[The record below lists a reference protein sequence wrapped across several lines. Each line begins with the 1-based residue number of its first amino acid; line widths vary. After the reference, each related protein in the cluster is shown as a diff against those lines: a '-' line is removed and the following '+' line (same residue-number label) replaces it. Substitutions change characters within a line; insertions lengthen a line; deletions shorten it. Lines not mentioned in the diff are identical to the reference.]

1 MLLPSSALSLEPR
14 VDASRWLTATAVACL
29 AVAMARELFVAAS
42 SLIIGSDAPV
52 LADINPWGRS
62 FAEERD
68 GLELT
73 VCLVGL
79 PLLGTL
85 VSGLAW
91 RLPALPFGRAWPLHL
106 LGLGAGFRL
115 LLLVRT
121 SELETPSPARTGV
134 VAALALAFVGW
145 WWLWRRAPRVLHL
158 GGWAA
163 LAAVLTWLVMAS
175 IVPASVVDHSYFYAP
190 AHLWLQGERLG
201 SFYVQYNLLTLMLF
215 AGFLEAGL
223 WVHQVQL
230 VLAGTFVVWL
240 GLYALMA
247 RALLQSRFLAM
258 ALLLAVFLFRFVAIS
273 GDPSGFP
280 QATVLRLDLWV
291 PLLLAAARFGLATPW
306 TAMAFAL
313 VWLVDDTFGL
323 LFAGIFTAA
332 VALGALRTPSPL
344 RWRQLALVLWPL
356 GVSAGLRLLLL
367 GELLPA
373 AARRYVSLRLGF
385 MPISPTSL
393 VWPLLAGLL
402 VAVAL
407 GTVHLRE
414 PRARLG
420 LFACALAAGQ
430 LVYFF
435 GRSHELNL
443 FSVAG
448 AWLVPLF
455 LVIDRFGQGFPR
467 AAVAGAGALLL
478 AGVATVPWERVD
490 YKRNTLRRHWQTRTL
505 LEPHPI
511 EETVRRLEARLGT
524 GRVDVVLLDM
534 ADGYLNFRLGYRQR
548 GPMAP
553 LQALLTLAD
562 TSDFVAGALASG
574 AVVTCVDPDCPSW
587 IAELNTP
594 GLTSA
599 RGFRL
604 GAEPES
610 DGWNVRRVPSP

>member
-1 MLLPSSALSLEPR
+1 MLVASRALSPEPR
-14 VDASRWLTATAVACL
+14 VDVSRWLTATAVACL
-29 AVAMARELFVAAS
+29 VAALARELFVAAS
-42 SLIIGSDAPV
+42 GLILGSSPAPAI
-52 LADINPWGRS
+52 ADINPWGRS

-68 GLELT
+68 GHELA
-73 VCLVGL
+73 VCVLGL
-79 PLLGTL
+79 PLLFAL
-85 VSGLAW
+85 VSWLAR
-91 RLPALPFGRAWPLHL
+91 RLPTLPPRRAWL
-106 LGLGAGFRL
+106 LNVIGLGAGARL

-121 SELETPSPARTGV
+121 SELETPSPSRLAVT
-134 VAALALAFVGW
+134 AALALAIWGW
-145 WWLWRRAPRVLHL
+145 WWLWARASRPLRL

-163 LAAVLTWLVMAS
+163 LATVLTWLVMAS

-190 AHLWLQGERLG
+190 AHLWLQGEPLG
-201 SFYVQYNLLTLMLF
+201 SFYVQYNLLTLVAF

-230 VLAGTFVVWL
+230 VLAATFVGWL
-240 GLYALMA
+240 GLYALLA
-247 RALLQSRFLAM
+247 RSLLTSRFLA
-258 ALLLAVFLFRFVAIS
+258 LVFLLTVFVFRFVALS

-291 PLLLAAARFGLATPW
+291 PLLLAAARFGLASPK
-306 TAMAFAL
+306 TALAFGL
-313 VWLVDDTFGL
+313 VWLLDDTFGL
-323 LFAGIFTAA
+323 LFAGLFTVA
-332 VALGALRTPSPL
+332 VVLGAWVAPAPRP
-344 RWRQLALVLWPL
+344 WRHLALVLSPL
-356 GVSAGLRLLLL
+356 AGAAGLRVVLL

-385 MPISPTSL
+385 LPISPTSL

-407 GTVHLRE
+407 GTLHRRE

-430 LVYFF
+430 FVYFF

-455 LVIDRFGQGFPR
+455 LVIDRLGEAFPR
-467 AAVAGAGALLL
+467 ASAGGAAAILL
-478 AGVATVPWERVD
+478 AGVAFVPWERVD
-490 YKRNTLRRHWQTRTL
+490 FKRSTLRRHWKTRTL

-511 EETVRRLEARLGT
+511 EETVRRLEARLGV
-524 GRVDVVLLDM
+524 GRADVVLLDM
-534 ADGYLNFRLGYRQR
+534 ADGYLNHRLGYRQR

-553 LQALLTLAD
+553 FQALLTLAD
-562 TSDFVAGALASG
+562 TSSFVTTALESRAL
-574 AVVTCVDPDCPSW
+574 VTCVDPDCPGW
-587 IAELNTP
+587 IAELNAP
-594 GLTSA
+594 GLASA

-604 GAEPES
+604 RAEPDG
-610 DGWNVRRVPSP
+610 DGWNIRRAP